1 MSLYLSPQFR
11 NMTFIYSFAPLRTL
25 LLKAYR
31 RIGAWSFI
39 IWKFSGHPTT
49 SILTGM
55 YTGSIPSI
63 WEKACHAKLCNNVMT
78 FKNALQRPPLSSCKI
93 DAAWCKL
100 CRLQSLN
107 RARKTC
113 ASLNYNF
120 MVFIEKLHNGTHE
133 ASRYRIKRCTIIV
146 AWHTPYR
153 LVNLCR
159 RPTCHCGQWSQS
171 FDNRMV
177 IALPRLDWVQKLLLF
192 CHARWLDS
200 NLKKKIK
207 KTIRDVGRR
216 KIFHSTHPILDGMRD
231 HSKLCYLITSLL
243 TESLAYPEYVILQTT
258 YSKNE

>member
-1 MSLYLSPQFR
+1 VLKNLSKLLLLRWSTMSLYLSPQFR

-25 LLKAYR
+25 LINAYR

-100 CRLQSLN
+100 CRLLLN

-177 IALPRLDWVQKLLLF
+177 IALPRLD
-192 CHARWLDS
+192 
-200 NLKKKIK
+200 
-207 KTIRDVGRR
+207 
-216 KIFHSTHPILDGMRD
+216 
-231 HSKLCYLITSLL
+231 
-243 TESLAYPEYVILQTT
+243 
-258 YSKNE
+258 